1 MPMHAD
7 DLFSLLYTLL
17 TGHAALSSVITG
29 VFEEPPAEQNG
40 PYVVLGDFQQTG
52 GRLLNDSER
61 TGVLTLHIWSSYK
74 GRKEVLQVA
83 GLVDEALEENG
94 FLFEDLEVFQDDE
107 SGWKHGVSTYKVY
120 YRR

>member
-1 MPMHAD
+1 MSPND
-7 DLFSLLYTLL
+7 LYTLL
-17 TGHAALSSVITG
+17 FALLTGDAALSSVITG
-29 VFEEPPAEQNG
+29 VFEEPPAEQKG

-107 SGWKHGVSTYKVY
+107 PGWKHGVSTYKVY